1 LEALST
7 FEDAVGAV
15 VSRAG
20 GVQVVPITT
29 GGKRYFDY
37 YIGVERETLLP
48 LLNEVLEPF
57 RYEYKLAFTPD
68 PEKKGYWEEIYPTV
82 DDWRVIRDLAVLEA
96 LAGHGDDPD
105 VERSVT
111 HWVYCDAEATAQAY
125 GEWATS
131 EGFQT
136 EEIYAMS
143 ESQWAIRFIHRGS
156 MRLSDI
162 THRTIALARK
172 ARELGAYY
180 DGWETTV
187 EKRRA

>member
-1 LEALST
+1 MEALST

-20 GVQVVPITT
+20 GVQVAPITT
-29 GGKRYFDY
+29 GGRRYSDY

-111 HWVYCDAEATAQAY
+111 HCPLGLLRGGGNGASLWRM
-125 GEWATS
+125 GHI
-131 EGFQT
+131 G
-136 EEIYAMS
+136 
-143 ESQWAIRFIHRGS
+143 RFPNGGDLR
-156 MRLSDI
+156 D
-162 THRTIALARK
+162 
-172 ARELGAYY
+172 
-180 DGWETTV
+180 V
-187 EKRRA
+187 